1 MGRNNKLFLLMPNH
15 RRNASKLSAPKPTID
30 DRSDAINP
38 LMSPKHINLP
48 KLSPENELLFE
59 AQTVVVFII
68 SMATQYLNLYRTVWW
83 LPQSH
88 TNIAMNFHLIDTNVV
103 QFCLLF
109 IGRPFV
115 LHLAHV
121 ITSLLPSFVQRFYL
135 YSSSL
140 IILVLCI
147 CGHIM
152 CSINIYSKAGITG
165 ILCISYPI
173 VIYILMYCPNV
184 IRAYE
189 SSKTNGISFNWFA
202 GIQSLILPTKFSS
215 QQPTHTCTTNAELI
229 REEVDRLKTSFNERL
244 KFILFRSLLIAYYS
258 SFVNLCFAP
267 NQLYYDMSW
276 TAQHVVISWM
286 TSFLMLTSHLY
297 SPQFYDILH
306 KSSLHLGKWI
316 KLETRNALVPCNSWS
331 DQLLYGQGVVVKYS
345 KEYFKSEGSI
355 NSAEP
360 GNQSHLRYY
369 IVFSNPIGGFGT
381 LLGFLVVLIF
391 VQMVLLIRALEW
403 YKLISMSLMILINS
417 LTIFRLVR
425 SFVILK
431 KVYEV
436 ETKLQQTKHNC
447 N

>member
-1 MGRNNKLFLLMPNH
+1 MGKNNKLFLLMPNH
-15 RRNASKLSAPKPTID
+15 RRNAAKLSAPKPTID
-30 DRSDAINP
+30 DRVETINSSI
-38 LMSPKHINLP
+38 SPKHINLP
-48 KLSPENELLFE
+48 KLWSENELLFE
-59 AQTVVVFII
+59 LQSMVVFII
-68 SMATQYLNLYRTVWW
+68 SMTTQYLNLYRTVWW

-88 TNIAMNFHLIDTNVV
+88 TNIAMNFHLIDVNVV
-103 QFCLLF
+103 QFCVLF

-121 ITSLLPSFVQRFYL
+121 ITPALPLFLRSFYV

-140 IILVLCI
+140 VILMVCI
-147 CGHIM
+147 WGHM
-152 CSINIYSKAGITG
+152 RCSINIYSSAGITG

-173 VIYILMYCPNV
+173 VIYVLMYCPNV

-189 SSKTNGISFNWFA
+189 ASKTTGTPINWLA
-202 GIQSLILPTKFSS
+202 GLQSLILPTKFSS
-215 QQPTHTCTTNAELI
+215 QQPSHNCTTNAELV

-258 SFVNLCFAP
+258 SFVSLCFAQ
-267 NQLYYDMSW
+267 NHLYYDMSW

-306 KSSLHLGKWI
+306 KSSLHLGKWQ
-316 KLETRNALVPCNSWS
+316 KLETRNTLVPCNAWS
-331 DQLLYGQGVVVKYS
+331 DALLYGQGVVVKYS
-345 KEYFKSEGSI
+345 KEYFKSEGST
-355 NSAEP
+355 NCAEP

-369 IVFSNPIGGFGT
+369 IVFKDPIGGFGT
-381 LLGFLVVLIF
+381 LLGLLVVLIF

-403 YKLISMSLMILINS
+403 EVYRVEN
-417 LTIFRLVR
+417 RLQD
-425 SFVILK
+425 
-431 KVYEV
+431 
-436 ETKLQQTKHNC
+436 TNHNV